1 MKTESLEKDKLSIDI
16 GMEKG
21 ARKSVAQ
28 MLMRLQAD
36 ETVLYVKLRNFHWN
50 VTGMNFQTLH
60 LLFEEQYTA
69 LALSIDT
76 IAERMRSL
84 GHFAPG
90 SMEEYLKMS
99 RLKECSHHDGKAEK
113 MLKALVEDHESII
126 RTLRRDQEEA
136 TQQGDAVTG
145 DLMNGLMAAHE
156 KMAWM
161 LRAHLG

>member
-21 ARKSVAQ
+21 ARKSVVQ

-50 VTGMNFQTLH
+50 VTGMNFQPLH
-60 LLFEEQYTA
+60 TLFEEQYTA
-69 LALSIDT
+69 LALSIDA

-99 RLKECSHHDGKAEK
+99 RLKESGHLDGKAEK
-113 MLKALVEDHESII
+113 MLKALVEDQESII
-126 RTLRRDQEEA
+126 RSLRRDLEEA
-136 TQQGDAVTG
+136 AQLGDAGTS
-145 DLMNGLMAAHE
+145 DFMTGLMEAHE
-156 KMAWM
+156 KMAWL
-161 LRAHLG
+161 LRAHQ